1 MYKKKLSKAIL
12 EELYQKYNRIDSADD
27 PILFVINQK
36 EKIDQE
42 LFAFIAAQY
51 AFGNI
56 KQINTTLKNIFQLLS
71 PSPLERILDEDYLKF
86 LENNF
91 DIYHRFLN
99 HKDFIGLLKTLNKI
113 YSEFGSLKKL
123 FLSNY
128 IPDARNL
135 ENSISSFSNYLR
147 QVHHKYSIIQP
158 RKLKFLYPTPTIGS
172 PCKRMNL
179 FLRWMVRKDNLDLGL
194 WKEIKTSQLIIP
206 LDTHIFQVAK
216 HFGLTKRKNPS
227 WKMAVEIT
235 ENLKEFDNDDPV
247 KYDFALSHSNL
258 IKFLRH

>member
-1 MYKKKLSKAIL
+1 MYKKKLTKAFL
-12 EELYQKYNRIDSADD
+12 EDLYRKYNRINSAND
-27 PILFVINQK
+27 PIFFVINQK
-36 EKIDQE
+36 EEIDQE

-71 PSPLERILDEDYLKF
+71 PSPLERILDKDFLMY

-99 HKDFIGLLKTLNKI
+99 HQDFIGLLKTLNNV
-113 YSEFGSLKKL
+113 YTEFGSLKRL
-123 FLSNY
+123 FLINY
-128 IPDARNL
+128 IPDERNL
-135 ENSISSFSNYLR
+135 EKSISSFSNNLR
-147 QVHHKYSIIQP
+147 VIQHIHSKTQT
-158 RKLKFLYPTPTIGS
+158 RKLKFLYPTPSTGS

-206 LDTHIFQVAK
+206 LDTHIFHVAK

-235 ENLKEFDNDDPV
+235 ENLKVFDNDDPV

-258 IKFLRH
+258 V